1 MFDIDY
7 QAGGIVSKQIIKNQA
22 GNVTLFAFDAGQGLT
37 EHTSPFEAL
46 VTILEGQA
54 EISIDGTAQTVAAGQ
69 LLTLPAN
76 VPHGV
81 QASQRFKMTLTML
94 KP

>member
-1 MFDIDY
+1 MFEIDY
-7 QAGGIVSKQIIKNQA
+7 QSGGIVSKQLIKNAA

-46 VTILEGQA
+46 ITVLEGEA
-54 EISIDGTAQTVAAGQ
+54 EVSIAGTAHVVAAGQ
-69 LLTLPAN
+69 LLSLPAN

-81 QASQRFKMTLTML
+81 AALHRFKMTLTML
-94 KP
+94 KS